1 MERMILGWQEEKTKE
16 RTMKKHWKLLT
27 ALGLLLA
34 GFFVAAAAWAQNVD
48 DKIQALEQELS
59 SLKSQQMEL
68 KKEATAAAA
77 ALPSFSY
84 RPGNGVDITA
94 ADKSWGLRFSMEA
107 HIRTLF
113 ESGQDAVGRTNGEV
127 MLRRWR
133 PSFFY
138 CIDNCLYE
146 IEMTFDNDGF
156 GTGNAKDSV
165 GGVGSILQRGV
176 VHFHL
181 ENLNPFLPTVDIGG
195 DVSTSISLSRQGSS
209 AVGTQMDYDLL
220 TRNFGPNTGRAG
232 WGYVFNWDD
241 RSLSGIGIPG
251 RIGRYQFAMAS
262 INEGDDNL
270 SSFTDRKDFNTYI
283 SVLPFSELKN
293 KWLQGF
299 MFEFGAWFCNIDQ
312 RQTVDNGCARLRI
325 QDNGDS
331 ARQTLF
337 DTGAN
342 SIGEGLATMLVPGIT
357 WEIGPYRLRAMGSLM
372 QAADGNFAN
381 CSGIDGTLPASCTP
395 NKRGK
400 KRAHDWLIGHDLFL
414 WSPKGWLTG
423 SANAPG
429 SILVGTHF
437 ERTDVSCDPP
447 RCPPINGGQFHRD
460 AIILREWD
468 LWYFIAPRMSIGGS
482 ILWYNASNLTTTVQ
496 QNLDIHRVGRL
507 GAGGGWLDGNLN
519 WRYQF

>member
-1 MERMILGWQEEKTKE
+1 
-16 RTMKKHWKLLT
+16 MKKGFWGFT
-27 ALGLLLA
+27 ALGFMLTAMLLA
-34 GFFVAAAAWAQNVD
+34 AVPAWAQSVD
-48 DKIQALEQELS
+48 DKIKALEQELGQ
-59 SLKSQQMEL
+59 LKSQQMEL
-68 KKEATAAAA
+68 KKESTAAAA

-107 HIRTLF
+107 HLRAIF

-195 DVSTSISLSRQGSS
+195 DISTSFSLSRQGSS

-220 TRNFGPNTGRAG
+220 SRNFGPNTGRAG

-270 SSFTDRKDFNTYI
+270 SSFTDRKDFMNYI
-283 SVLPFSELKN
+283 SVFPFSELKN

-299 MFEFGAWFCNIDQ
+299 MFEFGAWLCNVDQ
-312 RQTVDNGCARLRI
+312 RATVDNGCARLQIR
-325 QDNGDS
+325 DNGDS
-331 ARQTLF
+331 ARQVLF

-342 SIGEGLATMLVPGIT
+342 SIGEGLATLISPGIT
-357 WEIGPYRLRAMGSLM
+357 WEIGPYRLRAMGSWM
-372 QAADGNFAN
+372 QAEDGNF
-381 CSGIDGTLPASCTP
+381 TP
-395 NKRGK
+395 GPVAAKQGK
-400 KRAHDWLIGHDLFL
+400 KRGHDWMIGHDLYL
-414 WSPKGWLTG
+414 WSPKGFLTG
-423 SANAPG
+423 SANTPG
-429 SILVGTHF
+429 SVLVGTHF
-437 ERTDVSCDPP
+437 ERTDVSCAPP
-447 RCPPINGGQFHRD
+447 RCNTAGINGGQFHRGTY
-460 AIILREWD
+460 IIREWD

-482 ILWYNASNLTTTVQ
+482 LLWYDASNLTTTVQ
-496 QNLDIHRVGRL
+496 RNLGVRHNGRS
-507 GAGGGWLDGNLN
+507 GGGGSWTDGNLN

>member
-1 MERMILGWQEEKTKE
+1 
-16 RTMKKHWKLLT
+16 MKKHWRLLI
-27 ALGLLLA
+27 ALPGFLLA
-34 GFFVAAAAWAQNVD
+34 VFFLSVPVWAQNVD
-48 DKIQALEQELS
+48 EKIKALEQELS
-59 SLKSQQMEL
+59 SLKSQQIEL

-94 ADKSWGLRFSMEA
+94 ADKSWGIRFTIES
-107 HIRTLF
+107 HLRTLF
-113 ESGQDAVGRTNGEV
+113 EAGDPHIGRTNGEV

-133 PSFFY
+133 PGIFY

-146 IEMTFDNDGF
+146 IEMSWDMDGF
-156 GTGNAKDSV
+156 GTGNAKNSINTATS
-165 GGVGSILQRGV
+165 SILQRGV

-195 DVSTSISLSRQGSS
+195 DISTSFNLSRQGSS
-209 AVGTQMDYDLL
+209 AIGSQMDYDLL
-220 TRNFGPNTGRAG
+220 SRNFGPNTGRAG

-262 INEGDDNL
+262 VNEGDDNL
-270 SSFTDRKDFNTYI
+270 SSNTDRKDFVQYI
-283 SVLPFSELKN
+283 SLFPFSQLKN
-293 KWLQGF
+293 KWLQGL
-299 MFEFGAWFCNIDQ
+299 MFEFGAWFCNVDQ
-312 RQTVDNGCARLRI
+312 RASRAGNIVDNGCGRLQIR
-325 QDNGDS
+325 DNGDS
-331 ARQTLF
+331 ARQVLF

-342 SIGEGLATMLVPGIT
+342 SIGEGLVTMLAPGIT
-357 WEIGPYRLRAMGSLM
+357 WEIGPYRLRTMGSFM
-372 QAADGNFAN
+372 QAHDGNFKP
-381 CSGIDGTLPASCTP
+381 GPIPLLQ
-395 NKRGK
+395 GK

-423 SANAPG
+423 TANSPG
-429 SILVGTHF
+429 SVLVGTHF
-437 ERTDVSCDPP
+437 ERTDVSCAVP
-447 RCPPINGGQFHRD
+447 RCQSGPGAPGTLSQFHRN

-482 ILWYNASNLTTTVQ
+482 LLWYNASNLTTTVQ
-496 QNLDIHRVGRL
+496 QNLGIRNVGRL

>member
-1 MERMILGWQEEKTKE
+1 
-16 RTMKKHWKLLT
+16 MKKGFWGLG
-27 ALGLLLA
+27 ALGLMLMALLLA
-34 GFFVAAAAWAQNVD
+34 GAPAAAQNVD
-48 DKIQALEQELS
+48 DKIKALEQELS
-59 SLKSQQMEL
+59 ELKSQQMDL
-68 KKEATAAAA
+68 KKEATAQAA

-94 ADKSWGLRFSMEA
+94 ADKSWGLRFGIEA
-107 HIRTLF
+107 HLRTLF
-113 ESGQDAVGRTNGEV
+113 ESGQDAIGRTNGEV

-133 PSFFY
+133 PTIFY

-146 IEMTFDNDGF
+146 IEMSWDMDGF
-156 GTGNAKDSV
+156 GTGNAKNSINTATS
-165 GGVGSILQRGV
+165 SILQRGV
-176 VHFHL
+176 THFHL

-195 DVSTSISLSRQGSS
+195 DVSTAFSLSRQGSS

-220 TRNFGPNTGRAG
+220 SRNFGPNTGRAG

-241 RSLSGIGIPG
+241 RSLSSIGIPG
-251 RIGRYQFAMAS
+251 RIGRYEFAMAS

-270 SSFTDRKDFNTYI
+270 SSNTDRKDFNQYI
-283 SVLPFSELKN
+283 SIFPFAELKN

-312 RQTVDNGCARLRI
+312 RGSTAGSIVSNGCAQLQIR
-325 QDNGDS
+325 DNGDS
-331 ARQTLF
+331 ARQVLF

-342 SIGEGLATMLVPGIT
+342 SIGEGLATLISPGIT
-357 WEIGPYRLRAMGSLM
+357 WEIGPYRIRAMGAWM
-372 QAADGNFAN
+372 QAADGGF
-381 CSGIDGTLPASCTP
+381 GGTPPPGSTP
-395 NKRGK
+395 VTGK
-400 KRAHDWLIGHDLFL
+400 KRANDWLIGHDLFL

-423 SANAPG
+423 TANIPG

-437 ERTDVSCDPP
+437 ERTNVSCDVP
-447 RCPPINGGQFHRD
+447 RCPPINNGQFHRD

-482 ILWYNASNLTTTVQ
+482 LLWYDASNLTTTVQ
-496 QNLDIHRVGRL
+496 QNLDIRRVGRP
-507 GAGGGWLDGNLN
+507 GAGGSWLDGNLN

>member
-1 MERMILGWQEEKTKE
+1 
-16 RTMKKHWKLLT
+16 MKKGFWGFT
-27 ALGLLLA
+27 ALGFMLTAMLLA
-34 GFFVAAAAWAQNVD
+34 AVPAWAQSVD
-48 DKIQALEQELS
+48 DKIKALEQELGQ
-59 SLKSQQMEL
+59 LKSQQMEL
-68 KKEATAAAA
+68 KKESTAAAA

-107 HIRTLF
+107 HLRAIF

-156 GTGNAKDSV
+156 GTGNAKYSV

-195 DVSTSISLSRQGSS
+195 DISTSFSLSRQGSS

-220 TRNFGPNTGRAG
+220 SRNFGPNTGRAG

-270 SSFTDRKDFNTYI
+270 SSFTDRKDFMNYI
-283 SVLPFSELKN
+283 SVFPFSELKN

-312 RQTVDNGCARLRI
+312 RATVDNGCARLQIR
-325 QDNGDS
+325 DNGDS
-331 ARQTLF
+331 ARQVLF

-342 SIGEGLATMLVPGIT
+342 SIGEGLATLISPGIT
-357 WEIGPYRLRAMGSLM
+357 WEIGPYRLRAMGSFM
-372 QAADGNFAN
+372 QAKDGNF
-381 CSGIDGTLPASCTP
+381 TP
-395 NKRGK
+395 GPVVTKQGK
-400 KRAHDWLIGHDLFL
+400 KRGHDFMIGHDLYL
-414 WSPKGWLTG
+414 WSPKGFLTG
-423 SANAPG
+423 SANTPG

-437 ERTDVSCDPP
+437 ERTDVSCAPP
-447 RCPPINGGQFHRD
+447 RCNTAGINGGQFHRGTY
-460 AIILREWD
+460 IIREWD

-482 ILWYNASNLTTTVQ
+482 LLWYDASNLTTTVQ
-496 QNLDIHRVGRL
+496 RNLGVRHNGRS
-507 GAGGGWLDGNLN
+507 GGGGSWTDGNLN

>member
-1 MERMILGWQEEKTKE
+1 
-16 RTMKKHWKLLT
+16 MKKGFWGFGALGFMLT
-27 ALGLLLA
+27 AMLLA
-34 GFFVAAAAWAQNVD
+34 AVPAWAQSVD
-48 DKIQALEQELS
+48 DKIKALEQELGQ
-59 SLKSQQMEL
+59 LKSQQMEL
-68 KKEATAAAA
+68 KKESTAAAA

-107 HIRTLF
+107 HLRTIF

-133 PSFFY
+133 PSIFY

-146 IEMTFDNDGF
+146 IEMSWDMDGF
-156 GTGNAKDSV
+156 GTGNAKNSTNTATS
-165 GGVGSILQRGV
+165 SILQRGV

-195 DVSTSISLSRQGSS
+195 DVSTSINLSRQGSS

-251 RIGRYQFAMAS
+251 RIGRYQFAMGN
-262 INEGDDNL
+262 INAGDDNL

-283 SVLPFSELKN
+283 SVFPFSELKN
-293 KWLQGF
+293 KWLQGL
-299 MFEFGAWFCNIDQ
+299 MFEFGTWFCNIDQ
-312 RQTVDNGCARLRI
+312 RASAPTGNVVDNGCARLRI
-325 QDNGDS
+325 QDNGD
-331 ARQTLF
+331 AGRQTLF

-342 SIGEGLATMLVPGIT
+342 SIGKGLTTLLVPGIT
-357 WEIGPYRLRAMGSLM
+357 WEIGPYRLRAMGSFM
-372 QAADGNFAN
+372 QAADGGFGF
-381 CSGIDGTLPASCTP
+381 SPTP
-395 NKRGK
+395 PTGFTSVTGK

-414 WSPKGWLTG
+414 WSPKGFLTG
-423 SANAPG
+423 SANTPG

-437 ERTDVSCDPP
+437 ERTDVSCDVP
-447 RCPPINGGQFHRD
+447 RCPSGAGAPGTLSQFHRGTY
-460 AIILREWD
+460 IIREWD

-482 ILWYNASNLTTTVQ
+482 LLWYDASNLTTTVQ
-496 QNLDIHRVGRL
+496 RNLGVRHNGRVG
-507 GAGGGWLDGNLN
+507 GGGQWTDGNLN

>member
-1 MERMILGWQEEKTKE
+1 
-16 RTMKKHWKLLT
+16 MKKGFWGFT
-27 ALGLLLA
+27 ALGFMLTAFLLA
-34 GFFVAAAAWAQNVD
+34 GVPAGAQSVD
-48 DKIQALEQELS
+48 DKIKALEQELGQ
-59 SLKSQQMEL
+59 LKSQQIEL
-68 KKEATAAAA
+68 KKESTAAAA

-94 ADKSWGLRFSMEA
+94 ADKSWGIRFGIEA
-107 HIRTLF
+107 HLRAIF

-127 MLRRWR
+127 MMRRWR
-133 PSFFY
+133 PTIFY

-146 IEMTFDNDGF
+146 IEMSWDMDGF
-156 GTGNAKDSV
+156 GTGNAKNSTNTATS
-165 GGVGSILQRGV
+165 SILQRGV
-176 VHFHL
+176 THFHL

-195 DVSTSISLSRQGSS
+195 DVSTSINLSRQGSS

-251 RIGRYQFAMAS
+251 RLGRYQLAMAS
-262 INEGDDNL
+262 INESDDNL
-270 SSFTDRKDFNTYI
+270 SSFKDRKSFNTYI
-283 SVLPFSELKN
+283 NVFPFSELKN
-293 KWLQGF
+293 KWIQGF

-312 RQTVDNGCARLRI
+312 RQTAVNGCARLQI
-325 QDNGDS
+325 QDNGDA

-342 SIGEGLATMLVPGIT
+342 SIGKGLATLLVPGIT
-357 WEIGPYRLRAMGSLM
+357 WEIGPYRLRAMGSFM
-372 QAADGNFAN
+372 QAADGDFTGCNT
-381 CSGIDGTLPASCTP
+381 GPACTP
-395 NKRGK
+395 NLRGK
-400 KRAHDWLIGHDLFL
+400 KRGHDFMIGHDLFL
-414 WSPKGWLTG
+414 WSPKGFLTG
-423 SANAPG
+423 SANTPG

-447 RCPPINGGQFHRD
+447 RCPAINGGQFHRGVYV
-460 AIILREWD
+460 IREWD

-482 ILWYNASNLTTTVQ
+482 LLWYDASNLTTTVQ
-496 QNLDIHRVGRL
+496 RNLGVKHNGRVG
-507 GAGGGWLDGNLN
+507 GGGSWTDGNLN

>member
-1 MERMILGWQEEKTKE
+1 
-16 RTMKKHWKLLT
+16 MKKGFWGFGALGFMLT
-27 ALGLLLA
+27 AILLA
-34 GFFVAAAAWAQNVD
+34 AVPVGAQSVD
-48 DKIQALEQELS
+48 DKIKALEQELGQ
-59 SLKSQQMEL
+59 LKSQQIEL

-94 ADKSWGLRFSMEA
+94 ADKSWGIRFSMEA
-107 HIRTLF
+107 HLRTLF

-133 PSFFY
+133 PTIFY

-146 IEMTFDNDGF
+146 IEMSWDMDGF
-156 GTGNAKDSV
+156 GTGNAKNST

-176 VHFHL
+176 THFHL

-195 DVSTSISLSRQGSS
+195 DISTSFSLSRQGSGN
-209 AVGTQMDYDLL
+209 VGTQQEYDLL
-220 TRNFGPNTGRAG
+220 TRNMGVNTGRSG

-251 RIGRYQFAMAS
+251 RIGRYQFAVAS
-262 INEGDDNL
+262 VAEGDDNL

-283 SVLPFSELKN
+283 SVFPFSELKN
-293 KWLQGF
+293 KWIQGF
-299 MFEFGAWFCNIDQ
+299 MFEFGAWFCNVDQ
-312 RQTVDNGCARLRI
+312 RATVDNGCNRFRI
-325 QDNGDS
+325 QDHGDS

-342 SIGEGLATMLVPGIT
+342 SIGEGLFTGLTPGIT
-357 WEIGPYRLRAMGSLM
+357 WSVGPYRLRAMGSFF
-372 QAADGNFAN
+372 QGADGNF
-381 CSGIDGTLPASCTP
+381 TP
-395 NKRGK
+395 PGNTATKAGK

-414 WSPKGWLTG
+414 WSPKGFLTG
-423 SANAPG
+423 SVNTPG
-429 SILVGTHF
+429 SVYVGTHF
-437 ERTDVSCDPP
+437 ERTDISCDIP
-447 RCPPINGGQFHRD
+447 RCPTNINGGQFHRGTY
-460 AIILREWD
+460 IIREWD

-482 ILWYNASNLTTTVQ
+482 LLWYDASNLTTTVQ
-496 QNLDIHRVGRL
+496 KNLGVNKNGR
-507 GAGGGWLDGNLN
+507 AGGGGNWLDGSLN

>member
-1 MERMILGWQEEKTKE
+1 
-16 RTMKKHWKLLT
+16 MKKGFWGFAALGFMLT
-27 ALGLLLA
+27 AMLLA
-34 GFFVAAAAWAQNVD
+34 AVPAWAQSVD
-48 DKIQALEQELS
+48 DKIKALEQELGQ
-59 SLKSQQMEL
+59 LKSQQMEL
-68 KKEATAAAA
+68 KKESTAAAA

-84 RPGNGVDITA
+84 RPGNGVNIEA
-94 ADKSWGLRFSMEA
+94 ADKSWGIRFSMEA
-107 HIRTLF
+107 HIRALF

-195 DVSTSISLSRQGSS
+195 DISTSFSLSRQGSS

-220 TRNFGPNTGRAG
+220 SRNFGPNTGRAG

-270 SSFTDRKDFNTYI
+270 SSFTDRKDFMNYI
-283 SVLPFSELKN
+283 SVFPFSELKN

-299 MFEFGAWFCNIDQ
+299 MFEFGAWLCNVDQ
-312 RQTVDNGCARLRI
+312 RATVDNGCNRLRI

-342 SIGEGLATMLVPGIT
+342 SIGEGLATLISPGIT
-357 WEIGPYRLRAMGSLM
+357 WEIGPYRLRAMGSWM
-372 QAADGNFAN
+372 QAEDGNF
-381 CSGIDGTLPASCTP
+381 TP
-395 NKRGK
+395 GPVAAKQGK
-400 KRAHDWLIGHDLFL
+400 KRGHDWMIGHDLYL
-414 WSPKGWLTG
+414 WSPKGFLTG
-423 SANAPG
+423 SANTPG
-429 SILVGTHF
+429 SVLVGTHF
-437 ERTDVSCDPP
+437 ERTDVSCAPP
-447 RCPPINGGQFHRD
+447 RCNPGINGGQFHRGTYV
-460 AIILREWD
+460 IREWD

-482 ILWYNASNLTTTVQ
+482 LLWYDASNLTTTVQ
-496 QNLDIHRVGRL
+496 RNLGVRHNGRS
-507 GAGGGWLDGNLN
+507 GGGGSWTDGNLN

>member
-1 MERMILGWQEEKTKE
+1 
-16 RTMKKHWKLLT
+16 MKKGFWGFT
-27 ALGLLLA
+27 ALGFMLTAMLLA
-34 GFFVAAAAWAQNVD
+34 AVPAGAQSVD
-48 DKIQALEQELS
+48 DKIKTLEQELGQ
-59 SLKSQQMEL
+59 LKSQQMEL
-68 KKEATAAAA
+68 KKESTAAAA

-107 HIRTLF
+107 HIRALF

-195 DVSTSISLSRQGSS
+195 DISTSFSLSRQGSS

-220 TRNFGPNTGRAG
+220 SRNFGPNTGRAG

-270 SSFTDRKDFNTYI
+270 SSFTDRKDFMNYI
-283 SVLPFSELKN
+283 SVFPFSELKN

-299 MFEFGAWFCNIDQ
+299 MFEFGAWLCNVDQ
-312 RQTVDNGCARLRI
+312 RATVDNGCNRLRI

-342 SIGEGLATMLVPGIT
+342 SIGEGLATLISPGIT
-357 WEIGPYRLRAMGSLM
+357 WEIGPYRLRAMGSWM
-372 QAADGNFAN
+372 QAEDGNF
-381 CSGIDGTLPASCTP
+381 TP
-395 NKRGK
+395 GPVAAKQGK
-400 KRAHDWLIGHDLFL
+400 KRGHDWMIGHDLYL
-414 WSPKGWLTG
+414 WSPKGFLTG
-423 SANAPG
+423 SANTPG
-429 SILVGTHF
+429 SVLVGTHF
-437 ERTDVSCDPP
+437 ERTDVSCAPP
-447 RCPPINGGQFHRD
+447 RCNTAGINGGQFHRGTY
-460 AIILREWD
+460 IIREWD

-482 ILWYNASNLTTTVQ
+482 LLWYDASNLTTTVQ
-496 QNLDIHRVGRL
+496 RNLGVRHNGRS
-507 GAGGGWLDGNLN
+507 GGGGSWTDGNLN